1 MQMKVI
7 INKSDEP
14 LDDIVHKVVVLNH
27 QAVESIVGGVV
38 PGCHPIE
45 ARPQNNYEEKKIAR
59 FNNVAKGLVK
69 CDEYVGRILHD
80 FASALGQCASDPA
93 VVKIV
98 DAFPNDSSKIKLEI
112 PQTDL
117 VVTVNENSIDT
128 LLNGLAGKSFKA
140 IFLFQI

>member
-45 ARPQNNYEEKKIAR
+45 ARPQNNYEEKKI
-59 FNNVAKGLVK
+59 
-69 CDEYVGRILHD
+69 
-80 FASALGQCASDPA
+80 SQQP
-93 VVKIV
+93 
-98 DAFPNDSSKIKLEI
+98 
-112 PQTDL
+112 
-117 VVTVNENSIDT
+117 
-128 LLNGLAGKSFKA
+128 
-140 IFLFQI
+140 